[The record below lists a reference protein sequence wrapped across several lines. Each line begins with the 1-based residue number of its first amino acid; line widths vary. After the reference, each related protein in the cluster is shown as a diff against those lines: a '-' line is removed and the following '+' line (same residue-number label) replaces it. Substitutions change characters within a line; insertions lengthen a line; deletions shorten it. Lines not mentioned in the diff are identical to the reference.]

1 MPDIFDVKIRVFTN
15 DYNYKKNQALK
26 FYRLSEK
33 ATDPDA
39 KNTLQDKAEKWINK
53 AELVLQKIEEI
64 KLSQKLVLQ
73 KRNSLMKNELE
84 TIKPKSNNMNQNAI
98 QNELK
103 RIIKDNGNSLNI
115 GNKKISTKNY

>member
-33 ATDPDA
+33 TTDPDT

-53 AELVLQKIEEI
+53 AEAVLQKIEEI

-84 TIKPKSNNMNQNAI
+84 TIKPKSI
-98 QNELK
+98 L
-103 RIIKDNGNSLNI
+103 
-115 GNKKISTKNY
+115 

>member
-1 MPDIFDVKIRVFTN
+1 MVDIFDRKIKVFTE

-26 FYRLSEK
+26 FYRLSENT
-33 ATDPDA
+33 TDPDA

-73 KRNSLMKNELE
+73 KRNSLNKNELE
-84 TIKPKSNNMNQNAI
+84 IKEPKSI
-98 QNELK
+98 L
-103 RIIKDNGNSLNI
+103 
-115 GNKKISTKNY
+115 

>member
-84 TIKPKSNNMNQNAI
+84 TIKPKSI
-98 QNELK
+98 L
-103 RIIKDNGNSLNI
+103 
-115 GNKKISTKNY
+115 

>member
-1 MPDIFDVKIRVFTN
+1 MPDIFDYKIKVFTN

-26 FYRLSEK
+26 FYRLSEN
-33 ATDPDA
+33 ATDTDA

-73 KRNSLMKNELE
+73 KRSSLNKNELE
-84 TIKPKSNNMNQNAI
+84 TIKPKSI
-98 QNELK
+98 L
-103 RIIKDNGNSLNI
+103 
-115 GNKKISTKNY
+115 